1 MADVRSSEPGG
12 AAVGAGSRAPR
23 AAPRLR
29 LGAHRCSRPAAPS
42 PARKVATTL
51 RTTFPPRVAA
61 ALAHPEPGAGET
73 ESGRRRHAAPPR
85 SSPGPGPAR
94 ARGGGCPEGIPG
106 ASRGPRPRPR
116 SLFRA
121 VQQDPGEA
129 ALAAAHGDQQRAVD
143 DLLHPHGQPAAG
155 PRLHAPRP
163 GPAPAPR
170 RVSPARD
177 AARRPPDVTKLRSG
191 RPPRAGRGRREGRAG
206 HPRPQTRAGPCGL
219 HTRRGDAL
227 RSPTERS
234 GWGRMEQGRA
244 PPPATLAASARGED
258 LRAGAW
264 RTAPAPG
271 PRTPSSPAGGPPG
284 APAPPGSRVSS
295 PLLAPAPPP
304 ALPVSPGSPPPGL
317 APGWPPGHC
326 GEEVPAARAGSPA
339 GSGRGDAGRRGDTG
353 GPAAAAQ
360 SRPRRLGGA
369 LDDPLGALDD
379 PPVCSAP
386 RWVTRGHALGSG
398 LPAAGLGRVISP
410 QV

>member
-304 ALPVSPGSPPPGL
+304 PCPCPRVPRLRVWRPGGHPGT
-317 APGWPPGHC
+317 AGRKSRRREQEAQRGR
-326 GEEVPAARAGSPA
+326 AAETRGAEGTPA
-339 GSGRGDAGRRGDTG
+339 GPPQRPSLDLAAWG
-353 GPAAAAQ
+353 GHLTTPVGHLTTPPCA
-360 SRPRRLGGA
+360 RRL
-369 LDDPLGALDD
+369 
-379 PPVCSAP
+379 
-386 RWVTRGHALGSG
+386 
-398 LPAAGLGRVISP
+398 AG
-410 QV
+410 